1 MHYDHKKCYCT
12 LHINLNQSAVALLL
26 RISIYFIGFKNF
38 CHKEIC
44 LFAKRMKFSWVWKYF
59 FASTMLKDSKTLG
72 KKALEG
78 FGVPLGA
85 KKDDLYE

>member
-1 MHYDHKKCYCT
+1 MTTKDNIAH
-12 LHINLNQSAVALLL
+12 N
-26 RISIYFIGFKNF
+26 ISIEPICGCITSQNIDLFHWISKKVFQQEIV
-38 CHKEIC
+38 CLHKEKS
-44 LFAKRMKFSWVWKYF
+44 LVEFENLST
-59 FASTMLKDSKTLG
+59 STMLKDSKTLG